1 MGLGGPNLVG
11 GLGDTHHVA
20 DRVGRDNLFRV
31 RARGRGRATVTARVR
46 ARVGARV
53 RVRVRIESVEVT
65 VEMPRREA
73 IREARVDLPQP
84 EVPPGEG

>member
-1 MGLGGPNLVG
+1 MPRD
-11 GLGDTHHVA
+11 GD
-20 DRVGRDNLFRV
+20 V
-31 RARGRGRATVTARVR
+31 RRLAREDLHRLARVR
-46 ARVGARV
+46 AKV

-84 EVPPGEG
+84 EVPPG

>member
-20 DRVGRDNLFRV
+20 DRVGRNNLFGV
-31 RARGRGRATVTARVR
+31 R
-46 ARVGARV
+46 ARV
-53 RVRVRIESVEVT
+53 RVRVRARARFRAEVRVRVRIKSVEVT

-84 EVPPGEG
+84 EVPPG

>member
-1 MGLGGPNLVG
+1 MFGPNLVG
-11 GLGDTHHVA
+11 GLGDAHHVA

-31 RARGRGRATVTARVR
+31 RARASVRVRVR
-46 ARVGARV
+46 ARVTAVRARV

-73 IREARVDLPQP
+73 MSEARVDLPQP
-84 EVPPGEG
+84 EVPPG